1 MMMYKAVEQEVNA
14 IRLAIYEETKDMTL
28 EQHKEWLRKIVD
40 AAEKEFG
47 FRRIDNALEK
57 RPIIAQGGTESI

>member
-14 IRLAIYEETKDMTL
+14 IRLQIYEETKNMTH
-28 EQHKEWLRKIVD
+28 EQRKERLQKIID

-47 FRRIDNALEK
+47 FKRVTNA
-57 RPIIAQGGTESI
+57 RMISGSAG